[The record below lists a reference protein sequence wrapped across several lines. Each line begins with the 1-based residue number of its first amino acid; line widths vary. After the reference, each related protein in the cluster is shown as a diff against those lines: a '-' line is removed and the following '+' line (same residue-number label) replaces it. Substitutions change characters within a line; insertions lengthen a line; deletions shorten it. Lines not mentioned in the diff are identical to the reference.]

1 MSMTITTKQTGGL
14 IWITGYSGA
23 GKTTVARLVNEKLKA
38 QNKPVIFLDGDELR
52 SIFGEKFGHSLED
65 RRGLAFVY
73 SRLCKKISDSGTT
86 VVISAVAMFEAVR
99 IENRNANPIYLEVY
113 LDVPFE
119 VRAERDPKG
128 LYRAA
133 KQKSAE
139 IVGISSVLE
148 EPVNPDLIINNHGAI
163 SPDKAADLIISS
175 FTQLNSNQTNNN
187 QTLTLATE
195 NNAAFN
201 RTEYWNAYYQK
212 RSAPIKPSSFAI
224 FCLENFLE
232 EPCHIYEFG
241 CGNGRDSFYLAKH
254 HQVTAVDESI
264 VVIKAN
270 TIRALEEG
278 VTSLKFLPGEFGK
291 HIIFEP
297 TLVDAVYSRFVM
309 HAMNEEAEDQALLKA
324 FSVLKNRGKLLL
336 EFRTNKDP
344 LMQQGEIM
352 SESERLT
359 DHYRRFIDLNTFC
372 EKLLKTGF
380 TIDYQIEKQGL
391 ATHGNDDP
399 VVARII
405 ATKP

>member
-1 MSMTITTKQTGGL
+1 MTITTKQTGGL

-38 QNKPVIFLDGDELR
+38 QNKPVVFLDGDELR
-52 SIFGEKFGHSLED
+52 SIFGEKYGHSLED
-65 RRGLAFVY
+65 RRGLAYVY

-99 IENRNANPIYLEVY
+99 AENRSANPLYLEVY

-133 KQKSAE
+133 KEKASE
-139 IVGISSVLE
+139 IVGVSSLLE
-148 EPVNPDLIINNHGAI
+148 EPENPDLTINNYGDI
-163 SPDKAADLIISS
+163 SPEKAASLIVNS
-175 FTQLNSNQTNNN
+175 FTELQNSSKVSLNNVTVVVPQQS
-187 QTLTLATE
+187 AV
-195 NNAAFN
+195 FD
-201 RTEYWNAYYQK
+201 RTQYWNAYYQK

-224 FCLENFLE
+224 FCLENFLD

-241 CGNGRDSFYLAKH
+241 CGNGRDSFYFAKH
-254 HQVTAVDESI
+254 HRVTAIDESI

-270 TIRALEEG
+270 TTRAIEEG
-278 VTSLKFLPGEFGK
+278 VSSLNFLPGEFGN

-297 TLVDAVYSRFVM
+297 TFVDAVYSRFVM
-309 HAMNEEAEDQALLKA
+309 HAMNEEAEDKALLKA
-324 FSVLKNRGKLLL
+324 FSVLKNKGKLLL

-344 LMQQGEIM
+344 LMQHGQIV

-359 DHYRRFIDLNTFC
+359 DHYRRFIDLDKFC
-372 EKLLKTGF
+372 EKVLKIGF
-380 TIDYQIEKQGL
+380 TIDYKIEKQGL

-399 VVARII
+399 VVARVI
-405 ATKP
+405 AIKP